1 MQGFLNLAWLLPV
14 PPFLAFVAI
23 ILFLNRNKTVSSL
36 TAIGGVLI
44 SFALGW
50 PIAFAA
56 FTTPHFGE
64 HPLYGELFTIPTGT
78 TELMI
83 GFQVDPANALMIFMV
98 SFLLLMIFIYAN
110 GYMSFP
116 SHLRKED
123 YPEAYAQGKDPRY
136 SRFMAYISLFATG
149 MLGLVVSNSLLT
161 FFVFWEI
168 MGLCSYLLIGF
179 WFEKESAKKAAFKAF
194 VTTRIGDTI
203 MFAGMMLLYM
213 WSIDNTLVFDKILS
227 YENMKHLSEMMVHVP
242 VLNFTTPA
250 VALIAIL
257 IFFGTI
263 GKSAQFPLHVWL
275 PDAMEGPTPVSAL
288 IHAATMVSAGVFLIV
303 RMYPLFYAAGNVAPG
318 SMQFVAGIGAFTAL
332 FATLIAIAQWDI
344 KRVLAYSTI
353 AQLGF
358 MVAALGTGAYVA
370 GFFHLLTHA
379 FFKGLLFLGSGS
391 VIHGVEHGFHHAHAH
406 GNGHG
411 SGHGDDHS
419 HDDHAHHGSHLIA
432 RADGVLDPNDPQ
444 DMRNMGGLLKR
455 MPITGWTF
463 IIGGLALAGFP
474 FFTAGFWSKD
484 EILASEW
491 YVREWVIFWTLAIT
505 ALLTAFYTARQIT
518 LTFLGQ
524 PRSEGAAHAPES
536 AKTMTVPLILIS
548 PFVIVLGWFGIPASF
563 PVLGSLFPNWIE
575 HQLEPYIEHLGFKVP
590 HPEFN
595 VLVLLVSIVVSLG
608 GLVLGYFVYR
618 DGLPEGK
625 IDPMR
630 RWLGP
635 IWWAMHRKFWVDEL
649 YSYTVIALTRGTAK
663 FMYWIDD
670 VWIID
675 PIVNAIG
682 RIAVW
687 VAGVSAKFDQYV
699 IDGAVNAFAW
709 ISDRSGS
716 MLRNTQNG
724 QVQVYLMVVVVSL
737 TIWLLLYAL
746 PLILTLV

>member
-1 MQGFLNLAWLLPV
+1 MEGFLNLAWLLPV

-23 ILFLNRNKTVSSL
+23 LLFLNRNKTVSAL
-36 TAIGGVLI
+36 TAVGGVLV
-44 SFALGW
+44 SFVLGW
-50 PIAFAA
+50 PIAFAV

-64 HPLYGELFTIPTGT
+64 HPLYGELFTIPTGAS
-78 TELMI
+78 ELMI

-98 SFLLLMIFIYAN
+98 TFLLLMIFIYST

-116 SHLRKED
+116 PHLRKED

-213 WSIDNTLVFDKILS
+213 WSIDNTLVFEQILS
-227 YENMKHLSEMMVHVP
+227 KENMEHLAAQMVHVP
-242 VLNFTTPA
+242 ILNLTVPA
-250 VALIAIL
+250 VALIAVL

-288 IHAATMVSAGVFLIV
+288 IHAATMVSAGVFLVV
-303 RMYPLFYAAGNVAPG
+303 RMYPLFYTAGEVSPG
-318 SMQFVAGIGAFTAL
+318 TMDFVAWIGAFTAL
-332 FATLIAIAQWDI
+332 FASLIAVAQWDI

-353 AQLGF
+353 AQLGI
-358 MVAALGTGAYVA
+358 MIAALGTGAYVA

-391 VIHGVEHGFHHAHAH
+391 VIHGVEHGFHHAHEHGH
-406 GNGHG
+406 GNGHDND
-411 SGHGDDHS
+411 HG
-419 HDDHAHHGSHLIA
+419 HHGPHLIQ
-432 RADGVLDPNDPQ
+432 RADGVLDPHDPQ

-474 FFTAGFWSKD
+474 FVTAGFWSKD

-491 YVREWVIFWTLAIT
+491 YTRDWAIFWVLAFS

-518 LTFLGQ
+518 LTFLGK
-524 PRSEGAAHAPES
+524 PRTEGAAHAPES
-536 AKTMTVPLILIS
+536 NRAMTIPLLLIS
-548 PFVIVLGWFGIPASF
+548 PFVIALGWFGIPVGF
-563 PVLGSLFPNWIE
+563 PVLGTLFPNWIE
-575 HQLEPYIEHLGFKVP
+575 HQLEPYIEHLEFKFP

-595 VLVLLVSIVVSLG
+595 VLVLLISIAVSLG
-608 GLVLGYFVYR
+608 GLALGYLVYR
-618 DGLPEGK
+618 NGIPEGK
-625 IDPMR
+625 VDPLR

-635 IWWAMHRKFWVDEL
+635 LWWAMHRKFWVDEA
-649 YSYTVIALTRGTAK
+649 YSYTVVAFTRGLAR

-670 VWIID
+670 LWIID
-675 PIVNAIG
+675 PIINAIG
-682 RIAVW
+682 RIGVW
-687 VAGVSAKFDQYV
+687 LAIIAARFDQYV
-699 IDGAVNAFAW
+699 VDGAVNAFAW
-709 ISDRSGS
+709 MSDRAGGV
-716 MLRNTQNG
+716 LRNAQNG